1 LPLKPK
7 LVEKILKGVHEK
19 EIVQMCCD
27 VINIP
32 SPTGYELEMAKYM
45 RHAFEETGLRVTW
58 QEVEEGRANVI
69 GLWEGAGNGKNLMFN
84 GHMDTSNTGQEPFL
98 TGIGYKPHAVVKN
111 GVIYGLGIYNMK
123 GALICY
129 TQAVRA
135 LQRAGVKIDGSI
147 MIAAV
152 AGEIEK
158 TQFGDDY
165 HGREYRGYGFGSH
178 YMVCHGIAPDMCIL
192 GEPTDMKLVLGHYGS
207 LWVRISTQ
215 GTYVHTAF
223 GVGREKEHSIR
234 RMYDV
239 LGAVYEWIPE
249 WNAAASYGSMK
260 GFANVGGIAGGY
272 AWRASRSPAQTDIY
286 IDLRVPPSMTMQ
298 QARHAAKEMF
308 INLERRF
315 PGYGLEFETYV
326 SVPGA
331 EISENHELVKTIEAK
346 HKQVMHKPPERDSV
360 LWCSDASV
368 MSRFG
373 IESLNYGPSS
383 GPRDAEGEKVAIK
396 TFVDITKIYA
406 LAAAEICGAQ

>member
-1 LPLKPK
+1 
-7 LVEKILKGVHEK
+7 
-19 EIVQMCCD
+19 
-27 VINIP
+27 
-32 SPTGYELEMAKYM
+32 
-45 RHAFEETGLRVTW
+45 
-58 QEVEEGRANVI
+58 
-69 GLWEGAGNGKNLMFN
+69 
-84 GHMDTSNTGQEPFL
+84 
-98 TGIGYKPHAVVKN
+98 
-111 GVIYGLGIYNMK
+111 
-123 GALICY
+123 
-129 TQAVRA
+129 
-135 LQRAGVKIDGSI
+135 
-147 MIAAV
+147 
-152 AGEIEK
+152 
-158 TQFGDDY
+158 
-165 HGREYRGYGFGSH
+165 
-178 YMVCHGIAPDMCIL
+178 
-192 GEPTDMKLVLGHYGS
+192 
-207 LWVRISTQ
+207 
-215 GTYVHTAF
+215 
-223 GVGREKEHSIR
+223 
-234 RMYDV
+234 MYDV

-272 AWRASRSPAQTDIY
+272 AWRASRTPAQTDIY

-308 INLERRF
+308 INLQRKF

-331 EISENHELVKTIEAK
+331 EISENHEMVKTIEAK
-346 HKQVMHKPPERDSV
+346 HKQVMHKAPERDSV